1 MLTKITM
8 PSGGT
13 NTDQLLVVS
22 WKKQEGDAVR
32 RGDILL
38 EVETDKAVLEVESF
52 AKGTLLKRMLEE
64 GSYGAVGD
72 VIAYVGEPGDLKALE
87 AEPAASTPAAA
98 DPSESAPT
106 TLDTVPS
113 KPETTPTVAEH
124 SPMTVEATP
133 TVAEPPP
140 MAAGTALTVQAS
152 SPNLTLKATPAAKK
166 EVRDRGLD
174 LAEVHRSV
182 GKDILRRS
190 DVAQFASAGAGSPT
204 TGATIQPAGDATDFS
219 LVPLTS
225 MRRIIAERM
234 AAGSSVPTFIAEI
247 EVDMTACVQLRS
259 ELNQQIKGIRFGYH
273 DIIAKCAAVAVGDY
287 PYVNASFTDQGIR
300 VFQSVNIGIAVS
312 LEQGLVV
319 PVVRDVRKK
328 SLASLAEANA
338 ANIEQVRTG
347 KFDPKLLENGT
358 FTISNLGKHP
368 IKRFTAILNTPQ
380 SCILAVGCIQ
390 SCGVWVGGQL
400 REQPTV
406 AITGTF
412 DHRVVDG
419 NYGAEFLTRLKKLLE
434 QPLLALIR

>member
-1 MLTKITM
+1 
-8 PSGGT
+8 
-13 NTDQLLVVS
+13 
-22 WKKQEGDAVR
+22 
-32 RGDILL
+32 
-38 EVETDKAVLEVESF
+38 
-52 AKGTLLKRMLEE
+52 
-64 GSYGAVGD
+64 
-72 VIAYVGEPGDLKALE
+72 
-87 AEPAASTPAAA
+87 
-98 DPSESAPT
+98 
-106 TLDTVPS
+106 
-113 KPETTPTVAEH
+113 
-124 SPMTVEATP
+124 MT
-133 TVAEPPP
+133 
-140 MAAGTALTVQAS
+140 AGTAPTVQAS
-152 SPNLTLKATPAAKK
+152 SPNFTLKATPAAKK
-166 EVRDRGLD
+166 EARDRGLD

-182 GKDILRRS
+182 AKDILRRS
-190 DVAQFASAGAGSPT
+190 DVVQFADADAGST
-204 TGATIQPAGDATDFS
+204 TKAAIQAAGDVAGFS
-219 LVPLTS
+219 LVPLTP

-234 AAGSSVPTFIAEI
+234 AAGSSIPTFVAEI

-259 ELNQQIKGIRFGYH
+259 ELNQHFMGIKFGYH
-273 DIIAKCAAVAVGDY
+273 AIIAKCAAVAAGDY
-287 PYVNASFTDQGIR
+287 PFVNASFTDQGIR

-358 FTISNLGKHP
+358 LTISNLGRHP

-390 SCGVWVGGQL
+390 SSGVWVGGQL

-419 NYGAEFLTRLKKLLE
+419 NYGAEFLTRLKALLE
-434 QPLLALIR
+434 QPLLALVH

>member
-22 WKKQEGDAVR
+22 WKKQEGDAVK

-87 AEPAASTPAAA
+87 AEPAASTHAAGNR
-98 DPSESAPT
+98 SESAPT
-106 TLDTVPS
+106 PAAVPS
-113 KPETTPTVAEH
+113 KPETTPTVAEP
-124 SPMTVEATP
+124 SPMTTGITP
-133 TVAEPPP
+133 A
-140 MAAGTALTVQAS
+140 VQAS
-152 SPNLTLKATPAAKK
+152 SSNQTLKATPAAKK

-174 LAEVHRSV
+174 LAEVYRSV
-182 GKDILRRS
+182 GRDILRRN
-190 DVAQFASAGAGSPT
+190 DVAQFANAGAGSPT
-204 TGATIQPAGDATDFS
+204 AATQAAGDVTGFS
-219 LVPLTS
+219 LVPLTP
-225 MRRIIAERM
+225 MRRIIVERM
-234 AAGSSVPTFIAEI
+234 ASGSSVPTFIAEI
-247 EVDMTACVQLRS
+247 EVDMTACVRLRS
-259 ELNQQIKGIRFGYH
+259 ELNQHFKGIRFGYH
-273 DIIAKCAAVAVGDY
+273 DLIAKCAAVAAGDY
-287 PYVNASFTDQGIR
+287 PFVNASFTDQGIR

-319 PVVRDVRKK
+319 PVVRDVRGKN
-328 SLASLAEANA
+328 LAALAEANA

-347 KFDPKLLENGT
+347 RFDPKLLENGT

-368 IKRFTAILNTPQ
+368 IKRFTAILNPPQ
-380 SCILAVGCIQ
+380 SCILAVGSIQ

-400 REQPTV
+400 REQPTA

-419 NYGAEFLTRLKKLLE
+419 NYGAEFLTRLRELLE
-434 QPLLALIR
+434 HPHLALVH